1 MRLIYHDQKTE
12 IDKIYK
18 KPENENFVSDS
29 LEIRRAIFEVL
40 IGEVY
45 TDYYS
50 TLGKYKLKNREFDEQ
65 NAILKSYNNFLNEI
79 TSEEIENVESLQ
91 EKIAK
96 MKDTL
101 SRIEIEREL
110 VRTEKCDSNKILE
123 EVDRQR
129 NKLVNKENEK
139 MNFLKI
145 EKTIQESIDKI
156 LFLID
161 KADKEIK
168 EIENIR
174 FVNKKLALFSPNTCP
189 YCLREVE
196 RECGKCICGNKI
208 DEEEYEKFFYSEEE
222 YFEILKVKKK
232 SKKSLKMLLEKKNN
246 RLADVKNNI
255 NLVNILIN
263 NIKKYINDL
272 LKDFGSDYNSAYIYR
287 IDNRIKE
294 INTDISK
301 LEEIMELAK
310 KKQKIIKSIS
320 SIRAELGKLKVSV
333 NTKLSKAQQDMLE
346 KRDEFNDIYFELMKK
361 TDKYCYDAYIGEDY
375 MPYTNNNSYRARSS
389 LVTKRLMYFLTLLI
403 LSVEYSINYPRFL
416 MIDTP
421 NKEGIDRE
429 NLINV
434 LDQLRKV
441 DEYKENSKIKYQIIL
456 TTGIGI
462 YPEEL
467 KKYVFLTLE
476 NDNKLLI
483 EK

>member
-145 EKTIQESIDKI
+145 
-156 LFLID
+156 
-161 KADKEIK
+161 
-168 EIENIR
+168 
-174 FVNKKLALFSPNTCP
+174 
-189 YCLREVE
+189 
-196 RECGKCICGNKI
+196 
-208 DEEEYEKFFYSEEE
+208 
-222 YFEILKVKKK
+222 
-232 SKKSLKMLLEKKNN
+232 
-246 RLADVKNNI
+246 
-255 NLVNILIN
+255 
-263 NIKKYINDL
+263 
-272 LKDFGSDYNSAYIYR
+272 
-287 IDNRIKE
+287 
-294 INTDISK
+294 
-301 LEEIMELAK
+301 
-310 KKQKIIKSIS
+310 
-320 SIRAELGKLKVSV
+320 
-333 NTKLSKAQQDMLE
+333 
-346 KRDEFNDIYFELMKK
+346 
-361 TDKYCYDAYIGEDY
+361 
-375 MPYTNNNSYRARSS
+375 
-389 LVTKRLMYFLTLLI
+389 
-403 LSVEYSINYPRFL
+403 
-416 MIDTP
+416 
-421 NKEGIDRE
+421 
-429 NLINV
+429 
-434 LDQLRKV
+434 
-441 DEYKENSKIKYQIIL
+441 
-456 TTGIGI
+456 
-462 YPEEL
+462 
-467 KKYVFLTLE
+467 
-476 NDNKLLI
+476 
-483 EK
+483 